1 MINLTIAITSENCT
15 DGKYNKSSLLRK
27 LEEEVTIINKILPM
41 LSVLFNIYLFIKYR
55 NFRPFT
61 RTGRL
66 LHTAKKRVNR
76 LPALVDNPHVVIQ
89 LFGGE
94 NVTLR

>member
-1 MINLTIAITSENCT
+1 MQYL
-15 DGKYNKSSLLRK
+15 D
-27 LEEEVTIINKILPM
+27 LEDYQEHLDI
-41 LSVLFNIYLFIKYR
+41 YR
-55 NFRPFT
+55 NFRSFT
-61 RTGRL
+61 RTADYPHRPIIAYGE
-66 LHTAKKRVNR
+66 KKVNR

>member
-1 MINLTIAITSENCT
+1 MVSVPLTEISITVIS
-15 DGKYNKSSLLRK
+15 GR
-27 LEEEVTIINKILPM
+27 LPAQP
-41 LSVLFNIYLFIKYR
+41 I
-55 NFRPFT
+55 T

-66 LHTAKKRVNR
+66 SHKAEEKVNR
-76 LPALVDNPHVVIQ
+76 LPARYVIQ

>member
-1 MINLTIAITSENCT
+1 MIFFKKKHVQFRTSQMMIRITVIS
-15 DGKYNKSSLLRK
+15 GR
-27 LEEEVTIINKILPM
+27 LPA
-41 LSVLFNIYLFIKYR
+41 
-55 NFRPFT
+55 RPIT

-66 LHTAKKRVNR
+66 LHTAKKKVTR

>member
-1 MINLTIAITSENCT
+1 MHFDVRVE
-15 DGKYNKSSLLRK
+15 R
-27 LEEEVTIINKILPM
+27 VTVISGRLPA
-41 LSVLFNIYLFIKYR
+41 
-55 NFRPFT
+55 RPIT
-61 RTGRL
+61 RTDRL
-66 LHTAKKRVNR
+66 LHTAKKKVTR

>member
-1 MINLTIAITSENCT
+1 M
-15 DGKYNKSSLLRK
+15 
-27 LEEEVTIINKILPM
+27 LET
-41 LSVLFNIYLFIKYR
+41 SVLKLLTMANLCYQLVYFTKLPCYTLALIQHPSFLGNLPPLSI
-55 NFRPFT
+55 T

-66 LHTAKKRVNR
+66 LHTAKKKVTR

>member
-1 MINLTIAITSENCT
+1 MIMKYNTFIIQLLAERLSEKAITVIS
-15 DGKYNKSSLLRK
+15 GR
-27 LEEEVTIINKILPM
+27 LPA
-41 LSVLFNIYLFIKYR
+41 
-55 NFRPFT
+55 RPIT

-66 LHTAKKRVNR
+66 LHMAKKKVNR

-89 LFGGE
+89 LFGGK